1 MAIKAAFHP
10 GAGLLSAAGDNLD
23 NTITIIPPFLGR
35 TLMRKMPFGAV
46 FLAALV
52 AAGVPAAVAGPPTRT
67 TLPVNLTMFDPCS
80 GEYVDLTGS
89 QAISL
94 ALSANANTFYASLQI
109 SSHVDGTG
117 HRTGAQ
123 YSSNL
128 DDKLEENGSF
138 AGFPLELQ
146 LAQNLNF
153 FGQGA
158 VANQQLKIAIR
169 LVIDENGTMTPNR
182 DSIELTCR
190 GKLPPL
196 PP

>member
-10 GAGLLSAAGDNLD
+10 GAGLLAAAGDNLD
-23 NTITIIPPFLGR
+23 NTITTIPPFLGR
-35 TLMRKMPFGAV
+35 TVMRKMPFSAV

-52 AAGVPAAVAGPPTRT
+52 AAGIPSAVAGPPTKT
-67 TLPVNLTMFDPCS
+67 TLRVDLTMFDPCS
-80 GEYVDLTGS
+80 EEYVELIGS

-94 ALSANANTFYASLQI
+94 ALSAKADTFHASLQI
-109 SSHVDGTG
+109 SSHVDGMG
-117 HRTGAQ
+117 LRTGAR
-123 YSSNL
+123 YSSDL
-128 DDKLEENGSF
+128 EDKLEENGSF

-153 FGQGA
+153 GQGA
-158 VANQQLKIAIR
+158 VANERLKIAIR
-169 LVIDENGTMTPNR
+169 LIIDENGTMTPNR